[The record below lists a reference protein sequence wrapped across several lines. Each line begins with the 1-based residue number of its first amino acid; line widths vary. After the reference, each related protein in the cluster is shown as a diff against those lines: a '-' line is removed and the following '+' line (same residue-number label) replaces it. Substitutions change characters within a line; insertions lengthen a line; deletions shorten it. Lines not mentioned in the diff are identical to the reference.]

1 MAMVKS
7 MFKGVLCAVIATLL
21 FVLVFAFIVQVAGLS
36 NSVISPV
43 MQVVKVL
50 AIFVAVLIALKP
62 AKSKGWLYGGLVG
75 IFYMVFT
82 FLIFSLLDGQFI
94 VNLGALSDLLFETL
108 VGVISAVLIR
118 MRNKDV
124 EVA

>member
-7 MFKGVLCAVIATLL
+7 MFKGVLCSVIATLL

-62 AKSKGWLYGGLVG
+62 ARSKGWLYGGLVG
-75 IFYMVFT
+75 IFYMVIT
-82 FLIFSLLDGQFI
+82 FLVFSLLDGQFVI
-94 VNLGALSDLLFETL
+94 NISALSDLLFETL
-108 VGVISAVLIR
+108 VGLISAVLIR

-124 EVA
+124 EVV

>member
-1 MAMVKS
+1 
-7 MFKGVLCAVIATLL
+7 
-21 FVLVFAFIVQVAGLS
+21 
-36 NSVISPV
+36 
-43 MQVVKVL
+43 
-50 AIFVAVLIALKP
+50 VLIALKP

>member
-62 AKSKGWLYGGLVG
+62 ARSKGWLYGGLVG
-75 IFYMVFT
+75 IFYMVIT

-94 VNLGALSDLLFETL
+94 INLGALSDLLFETL

-124 EVA
+124 EVV

>member
-1 MAMVKS
+1 MVKS
-7 MFKGVLCAVIATLL
+7 MFKGVLCSVIATLL

-62 AKSKGWLYGGLVG
+62 ARSKGWLYGGLVG
-75 IFYMVFT
+75 IFYMVIT
-82 FLIFSLLDGQFI
+82 FLVFSLLDGQFVI
-94 VNLGALSDLLFETL
+94 NISALSDLLFETL
-108 VGVISAVLIR
+108 VGLISAVLIR

-124 EVA
+124 EVV

>member
-7 MFKGVLCAVIATLL
+7 MFKGVLCAVITTLL

-62 AKSKGWLYGGLVG
+62 ARSKGWLYGGLVG
-75 IFYMVFT
+75 IFYMVIT

-124 EVA
+124 EVV